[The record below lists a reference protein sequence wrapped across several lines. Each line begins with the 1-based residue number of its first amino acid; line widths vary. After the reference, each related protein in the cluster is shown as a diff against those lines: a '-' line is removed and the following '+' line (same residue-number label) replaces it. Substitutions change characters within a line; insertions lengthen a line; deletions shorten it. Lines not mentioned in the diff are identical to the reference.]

1 MNFKKNLLLLS
12 LLTINLLLFTGCGQR
27 LDYPESITVE
37 HIDLLHGT
45 EVQDPYRWLE
55 DSDSDDTKN
64 WIEAQNRLTFD
75 YLSGLP
81 DRQVTEDRLTEL
93 WDYEKFGV
101 PVRYGEKYFYSY
113 NDGLQ
118 NQSVICIL
126 EDLEAEPTVILDPNT
141 LSEDGTVALTSYKVS
156 PDGNLMAY
164 GLSSGGSDWQEWKI
178 RDVETGEDLPD
189 HLRWIKFSSVSW
201 TRDSRGFYYSRY
213 EEPGDGD
220 LMQNIN
226 KSQKIYFHRVETD
239 QEKDSLAFERPE
251 YPDWMVRGQ
260 VTEDG
265 TLLILNI
272 VKGTSTKNGI
282 FYKNL
287 VKRNSKVV
295 EFLLQFDASY
305 DFIGKEGNRLWFF
318 TDLEAPR
325 GRLIEI
331 DITDPVRDRW
341 KTIVSESGDTLEG
354 VHLLNNQ
361 FVCTYM
367 KDAASLVRIFDKN
380 GSLSGDIE
388 LPGIGSATGFTGR
401 QGDTETFYSF
411 SSFTAPPS
419 VYRHDLKTGTSELF
433 RKPELDFNPD
443 DFETKQ
449 VFCTS
454 KDGTRVPIFIT
465 AKKGIKMDN
474 QNPALL
480 YGYGGFNISQKPS
493 FSVSRLA
500 WMETGGVFALANLR
514 GGGEYGEEWHDAGMK
529 LNKQNVF
536 DDFIAAGEWLIQN
549 GYTSRKKL
557 AIEGG
562 SNGGLLVGAVVN
574 QRPELFA
581 AAVPHVGVMDMLRFH
596 EFTIGWAW
604 VSDYGSPEN
613 PEEFE
618 ALYAYSPYHNL
629 KKGTEY
635 PATLIITGDHDDR
648 VVPLHSFKYAARMQQ
663 VQKGNNP
670 VLIRIETRAG
680 HGAGKPTAKRIKES
694 ADILAFLAKNCGE

>member
-1 MNFKKNLLLLS
+1 MNLKKNILLFS
-12 LLTINLLLFTGCGQR
+12 LLPLTLLFFSGCGQH
-27 LDYPESITVE
+27 LDYPESRTVD
-37 HIDLLHGT
+37 HIDLFHGT

-55 DSDSDDTKN
+55 DSSSSDTKN
-64 WIEAQNRLTFD
+64 WVEAQNQLTFD
-75 YLSGLP
+75 YLSALP
-81 DRQVTEDRLTEL
+81 DRVATGDRLAEL

-101 PVRYGEKYFYSY
+101 PVKYGKKYFYSY

-118 NQSVICIL
+118 NQSRICIL
-126 EDLEAEPTVILDPNT
+126 EDLEAEPTVILDPNA
-141 LSEDGTVALTSYKVS
+141 LSEDGTIALTSYKVS
-156 PDGNLMAY
+156 PDGKFMAY

-178 RDVETGEDLPD
+178 RNVETNEDLPD
-189 HLRWIKFSSVSW
+189 LLKWIKFSSVSW
-201 TRDSRGFYYSRY
+201 SSDSSGFYYSRY
-213 EEPGDGD
+213 EEPGGGD

-226 KSQKIYFHRVETD
+226 KSPKVCFHKVDTD

-251 YPDWMVRGQ
+251 QPDWMVSGN

-272 VKGTSTKNGI
+272 VKGTSTKNGL
-282 FYKNL
+282 FYKDL
-287 VKRNSKVV
+287 TTRNSKVV
-295 EFLLQFDASY
+295 EFLLQFDARY
-305 DFIGKEGNRLWFF
+305 DFIGKKGSRLWFF
-318 TDLEAPR
+318 TDLDAPR
-325 GRLIEI
+325 GCLIEI
-331 DITDPVRDRW
+331 DINDPVRDRW
-341 KTIVSESGDTLEG
+341 KIIIPESEDTLEG
-354 VHLLNNQ
+354 VHLLNNM

-367 KDAASLVRIFDKN
+367 KDAASLVRIFKKD
-380 GSLSGDIE
+380 GTPSGDIE
-388 LPGIGSATGFTGR
+388 LPGLGSAAGFTGK
-401 QGDTETFYSF
+401 QDDKETFYSF
-411 SSFTAPPS
+411 SSFTSPPS
-419 VYRHDLKTGTSELF
+419 VYRYDLKTGTSELF

-443 DFETKQ
+443 NYETKQ

-480 YGYGGFNISQKPS
+480 YGYGGFNISIKPS
-493 FSVSRLA
+493 FSVSRLV
-500 WMETGGVFALANLR
+500 WMEQGGVFALATLR
-514 GGGEYGEEWHDAGMK
+514 GGGEYGAEWHEAGMK

-536 DDFIAAGEWLIQN
+536 DDFIASGEWLIQN

-574 QRPELFA
+574 QRPDLFA

-663 VQKGNNP
+663 VQDGNNP
-670 VLIRIETRAG
+670 ILIRIETRAG
-680 HGAGKPTAKRIKES
+680 HGAGKPTAKKIEES
-694 ADILAFLAKNCGE
+694 ADILAFLAKQCGK